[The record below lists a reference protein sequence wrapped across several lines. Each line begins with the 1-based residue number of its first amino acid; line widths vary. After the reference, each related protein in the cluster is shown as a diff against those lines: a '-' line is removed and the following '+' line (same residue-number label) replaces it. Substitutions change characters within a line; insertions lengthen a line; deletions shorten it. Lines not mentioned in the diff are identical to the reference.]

1 MIIESYPDAAS
12 AADAAAEAIVEGL
25 AREGPKRF
33 IATGGKSVG
42 QLYDKLASAELDW
55 ARLTVSLTDDRFVAA
70 SSADSNER
78 LVRDRLLEGQACVA
92 RFVPLKGSGAS
103 PSDDAAAAEPKIR
116 ALLPFDVVLLGV
128 GEDGHF
134 ASLFPRAPELDEAL
148 DPAGERLVIGV
159 ERAGLPP
166 YVPRISLTLAA
177 ILQSRL
183 IVVFAA
189 GEAKRA
195 LLQRIADDPA
205 FAPPVSDVLRQSSVP
220 VRVIWSS
227 GP

>member
-1 MIIESYPDAAS
+1 MIIERYPDAAS
-12 AADAAAEAIVEGL
+12 AAEAAAKAIIEGL
-25 AREGPKRF
+25 AGEGPKRF

-42 QLYDKLASAELDW
+42 QLYDRLAAARLDW
-55 ARLTVSLTDDRFVAA
+55 ARLTVGLSDERFVPA
-70 SSADSNER
+70 SAPESNER
-78 LVRDRLLEGQACVA
+78 LVRDRLLKGGASEA
-92 RFVPLKGSGAS
+92 RFIPLKGAGLS
-103 PSDDAAAAEPKIR
+103 PADDAATAEPKIR

-128 GEDGHF
+128 GEDGHI
-134 ASLFPRAPELDEAL
+134 ASLFPCAPELEEAL

-159 ERAGLPP
+159 ERACLTP

-195 LLQRIADDPA
+195 LLERVAEDPA
-205 FAPPVSDVLRQSSVP
+205 FAPPVSDVLRQSGVP
-220 VRVIWSS
+220 VRVIWSPGS
-227 GP
+227 